1 MVIITQILS
10 NITLFILSKMLIQN
24 NRIIRILDNSRICKK
39 LIKRSKVMTIIM
51 LAKEMI
57 IKMKRMNKKIMKN
70 KMMKHK
76 MKVENKSLTA
86 ILKEETKNN
95 KTMIILI
102 QRRITIK
109 MEIHNSLIKIMR
121 KKGKI

>member
-10 NITLFILSKMLIQN
+10 NITLFILSKTLIQN

-76 MKVENKSLTA
+76 MKEENKSLTA
-86 ILKEETKNN
+86 ILREETKNS

-102 QRRITIK
+102 QRRIIIK

>member
-10 NITLFILSKMLIQN
+10 NIILFILSKTLIQN

>member
-76 MKVENKSLTA
+76 MKMENKSLTA

>member
-10 NITLFILSKMLIQN
+10 NITLFILSKTLIQN

-76 MKVENKSLTA
+76 MKVEKKSLTA
-86 ILKEETKNN
+86 ILKEETKNS

-102 QRRITIK
+102 QRRIIIK

>member
-102 QRRITIK
+102 QRRIIIK

>member
-39 LIKRSKVMTIIM
+39 PIKRSKVMTIIM
-51 LAKEMI
+51 SAKEMI

-76 MKVENKSLTA
+76 MKVEKKSLTA
-86 ILKEETKNN
+86 ILKEETKNS

-102 QRRITIK
+102 QRRIIIK

>member
-1 MVIITQILS
+1 
-10 NITLFILSKMLIQN
+10 
-24 NRIIRILDNSRICKK
+24 
-39 LIKRSKVMTIIM
+39 MTIIM

-57 IKMKRMNKKIMKN
+57 IKMKKMNKKIMKN

-76 MKVENKSLTA
+76 MKVEKKSLTA
-86 ILKEETKNN
+86 ILKEETKSN
-95 KTMIILI
+95 KMMIILI
-102 QRRITIK
+102 QKKIIIK

>member
-10 NITLFILSKMLIQN
+10 NITLFILSKMLFQN

-51 LAKEMI
+51 SAKEMI
-57 IKMKRMNKKIMKN
+57 IKMKKMNKKIMKN

-102 QRRITIK
+102 QRRIIIK
-109 MEIHNSLIKIMR
+109 MEIHNSLIKIML